1 MNADLTAEFS
11 EQAGRFRRELL
22 AFCYRMLG
30 SADDAED
37 VVQEIYLQ
45 AWRSYDAFEGRSS
58 LRTWLYRIAARACLK
73 ALEGAKRRP
82 LPSGIAG
89 PSSDPDGALARDMPE
104 VTWLQPFPSDPASI
118 VETRA
123 TVRLALIAAFQ
134 YLPPR
139 QRAVL
144 ILRDVLEWRAAEVAE
159 LLDMT
164 TTAVNSTLQRARA
177 RLRLVQGDQDHV
189 AEPPEPERRA
199 LLERYAAAFET
210 ADVNGLVAV
219 LTEDAS
225 WEMPPIPTWFVGRST
240 VVAFL
245 ASRQRIIGGML
256 AIPTTANGQ
265 PAFAF
270 YARDAGGARRPH
282 ALHVLTLTEAGISR
296 IVSFQDP
303 GLFPLFGLPPA
314 VSG

>member
-1 MNADLTAEFS
+1 MSAELTADFS
-11 EQAGRFRRELL
+11 EQARRFRRELL

-30 SADDAED
+30 SADDAEE
-37 VVQEIYLQ
+37 VVQETYLQ
-45 AWRSYDAFEGRSS
+45 AWRYYDTFEGRSS

-123 TVRLALIAAFQ
+123 TVRLALVAAFQ

-144 ILRDVLEWRAAEVAE
+144 ILRDVLEWRAAEVGE

-164 TTAVNSTLQRARA
+164 TTAVNSALQRARA
-177 RLRLVQGDQDHV
+177 QVPLVPNDV
-189 AEPPEPERRA
+189 AEPSEPERRA
-199 LLERYAAAFET
+199 LLDRYAAAFET

-225 WEMPPIPTWFVGRST
+225 WEMPPIPTWFAGRST

-245 ASRQRIIGGML
+245 ASRQRAIGGMP

-265 PAFAF
+265 PAFAL
-270 YARDAGGARRPH
+270 YARDAGGVHRPH
-282 ALHVLTLTEAGISR
+282 ALHVLTLTKAGISR

-303 GLFPLFGLPPA
+303 GLFPLFGLPPT